1 MAMQGYSLN
10 GYYRLKQDTVLEP
23 KIGPI
28 KFYTDDVFTKNK
40 DDGTYTVHTG
50 VMMFGIKAADE
61 LFEFHEGTA
70 KLVGC

>member
-1 MAMQGYSLN
+1 MAMPGYHLN
-10 GYYRLKQDTVLEP
+10 GYYRLKQDTELET
-23 KIGPI
+23 KVGMIE
-28 KFYTDDVFTKNK
+28 FFDDDVFTKNK

-50 VMMFGIKAADE
+50 IMIFGIKADDA